1 MKIVIDNKIPYIRE
15 AVTRI
20 ASEVVYAEGIDF
32 TPEMVKDAD
41 VLIVRTRTRCN
52 RFLLEGSSV
61 KFIATATIGFDHI
74 DTEYCREAG
83 ISWSN
88 APGCNAASV
97 AQYIESVLTLL
108 KMARLEDLSQY
119 TLGIVGVGNVG
130 KKVAEL
136 GTQLGM
142 KVLLNDPPRADEEGS
157 EGFVSLQE
165 IAEQSDIIT
174 FHTPLIRGGKYNTF
188 HLAAEEFFG
197 MLKKQPVI
205 INSGRGEVI
214 KTEILKAAMDRHLVS
229 EVILDVW
236 ENEPNIDLELLGR
249 VVIGT
254 PHIAGYSA
262 DGKANATSMALNAV
276 STFFALGEHFDI
288 APPAPQE
295 SVIKAPDYD
304 EAILRIYDPR
314 TDCDELRIAPEKFEW
329 LRGHYPFRRE
339 KTAYTI
345 DITD

>member
-249 VVIGT
+249 VVIG
-254 PHIAGYSA
+254 
-262 DGKANATSMALNAV
+262 NN
-276 STFFALGEHFDI
+276 
-288 APPAPQE
+288 
-295 SVIKAPDYD
+295 
-304 EAILRIYDPR
+304 
-314 TDCDELRIAPEKFEW
+314 
-329 LRGHYPFRRE
+329 
-339 KTAYTI
+339 
-345 DITD
+345 